1 MRAIV
6 IGGGVAG
13 TVSAVAL
20 RRIGAE
26 VTLVE
31 AYPDPEGEVG
41 SFLSLA
47 ANGLRALAAIDCLA
61 PVRRRG
67 FPVPRQR
74 MWSGSGK
81 LLGDVAR
88 GRRADDGMHSV
99 TLMRGHLVGE
109 LRAVAA
115 DAGVQVITGETYQR
129 STTVDGRVTACLNS
143 GRTIDGDVM
152 VGADGIWSTVR
163 RELDPGAATPRYS
176 GVYVVSGRSAG
187 VEVDC
192 APFNDPGVFNMV
204 LARHATFIYLHG
216 PDAEVWWQA
225 QVNDPVPPPLNRDE
239 TGWRAELGRLFT
251 AEQVPA
257 AVVAATTTLHRPT
270 RNQLLGPV
278 PIWHDRH
285 RVLVGD
291 AAHPVGAGQGASM
304 AVEDGLALAAALA
317 QAPSVAAGLAG
328 YERYRRPRITRM
340 EKAADD
346 NREVKKS
353 GRVRRRVEE
362 VIMPIVFRH
371 VYERAT
377 GWLYDYEPP
386 RLVGAGR

>member
-6 IGGGVAG
+6 VGGGVAG
-13 TVSAVAL
+13 TVSAIAL
-20 RRIGAE
+20 GRIGAE

-31 AYPDPEGEVG
+31 AYPAPEGEVG

-47 ANGLRALAAIDCLA
+47 ANGLRGLAAIDCLE

-88 GRRADDGMHSV
+88 GRRADDPLHSV

-109 LRAVAA
+109 LRAGAA
-115 DAGVQVITGETYQR
+115 AAGVQVITGETYQR
-129 STTVDGRVTACLNS
+129 STTVDAEVTAHFAS
-143 GRTIDGDVM
+143 GRTIPADLL
-152 VGADGIWSTVR
+152 VGADGIWSTTR
-163 RELDPGAATPRYS
+163 RELDPRAADPRYS

-187 VEVDC
+187 VDVE
-192 APFNDPGVFNMV
+192 PGVFNMV
-204 LARHATFIYLHG
+204 VARHATFIYLRG
-216 PDAEVWWQA
+216 PGDEVWWQA
-225 QVNDPVPPPLNRDE
+225 QVNDPVPPPDRGE
-239 TGWRAELGRLFT
+239 TAWRAELGRLLA
-251 AEQVPA
+251 AEKVPA

-270 RNQLLGPV
+270 RNHVLGRVPV
-278 PIWHDRH
+278 WHDRH
-285 RVLVGD
+285 TVLVGD

-304 AVEDGLALAAALA
+304 AIEDGLALAAALA
-317 QAPSVAAGLAG
+317 TAPSVAAGLAD
-328 YERYRRPRITRM
+328 YERDRRPRVTRM

-346 NREVKKS
+346 NREIKKS
-353 GRVRRRVEE
+353 GRVRRRLEE
-362 VIMPIVFRH
+362 IIMPIVFRH

-386 RLVGAGR
+386 RLVGAER